1 MVGIVETAR
10 LEAEI
15 YAALIGDEELMGF
28 LPKGEKSIFHLQAPS
43 EYPDYPTLVYSPIS
57 DVPVLHGDNAENL
70 HRVTIR
76 IHIIT
81 GEVDY
86 SEIYAAVKRLM
97 TALGF
102 TRVQATP
109 FIDDGKRMLVVDFKI
124 VIGG

>member
-1 MVGIVETAR
+1 MDTAR
-10 LEAEI
+10 LEEQI
-15 YAALIGDEELMGF
+15 YAALTEDAELMNL
-28 LPKGEKSIFHLQAPS
+28 LPKGDKSIFHLQAPA
-43 EYPDYPTLVYSPIS
+43 EYPDYPILVYTPIS
-57 DVPVLHGDNAENL
+57 DVPVLHGDNLEEL

-81 GEVDY
+81 GDVDY
-86 SEIYAAVKRLM
+86 SDIYAAVKRLM

>member
-1 MVGIVETAR
+1 MDTAR
-10 LEAEI
+10 LEELVYSALTSDEI
-15 YAALIGDEELMGF
+15 LMDL
-28 LPKGEKSIFHLQAPS
+28 LPKGGKSIFHLQAPA
-43 EYPDYPTLVYSPIS
+43 EYPDYPILVYTPIS
-57 DVPVLHGDNAENL
+57 DVPVLHGDNLEEL

-86 SEIYAAVKRLM
+86 AEIYAAVKRLM

-109 FIDDGKRMLVVDFKI
+109 FIDDGKRMLVADFKI

>member
-1 MVGIVETAR
+1 METAR
-10 LEAEI
+10 LESEL
-15 YAALIGDEELMGF
+15 YSALIGDEELMGF

-43 EYPDYPTLVYSPIS
+43 EYPDYPILVYTPIS

-109 FIDDGKRMLVVDFKI
+109 FIDADGKRMLVVDFKI

>member
-1 MVGIVETAR
+1 METAR
-10 LEAEI
+10 LESEI
-15 YAALIGDEELMGF
+15 YSAMTADSELMGF

-43 EYPDYPTLVYSPIS
+43 EYPDYPILVYTPIS

>member
-1 MVGIVETAR
+1 MDTAQ

-15 YAALIGDEELMGF
+15 YAALTSDETLMGF
-28 LPKGEKSIFHLQAPS
+28 LPKGKESIFHLQAPS
-43 EYPDYPTLVYSPIS
+43 EYPDYPILVYTPIS

-97 TALGF
+97 AGLGF

-109 FIDDGKRMLVVDFKI
+109 FIDEGKRMLITDFRI
-124 VIGG
+124 VTGG

>member
-1 MVGIVETAR
+1 MRSPFFI
-10 LEAEI
+10 
-15 YAALIGDEELMGF
+15 
-28 LPKGEKSIFHLQAPS
+28 S
-43 EYPDYPTLVYSPIS
+43 EYPDYPILVYTPIS

-109 FIDDGKRMLVVDFKI
+109 FIDADGKRMLVVDFKI

>member
-1 MVGIVETAR
+1 MDTAQ
-10 LEAEI
+10 LEAEV
-15 YAALIGDEELMGF
+15 YSALLRDEILMG
-28 LPKGEKSIFHLQAPS
+28 LLSKGSKSIFHLQAPS
-43 EYPDYPTLVYSPIS
+43 EYPDYPILVYTPIS

-81 GEVDY
+81 GEIDY
-86 SEIYAAVKRLM
+86 TDIYSAVKRIM
-97 TALGF
+97 AALGF

-109 FIDDGKRMLVVDFKI
+109 FIDEGGTRMLVADFRI